1 MKHIL
6 LYSLLLCLPMISSAQ
21 NEEIE
26 REKRIQSRV
35 DSSNVENVV
44 LEQIF
49 IVNVPIDSVWNA
61 LTTGDGW
68 EAWATAQAEVDLK
81 INGTIRTHYSK
92 EGKLGDTASV
102 TLHIINFVP
111 QRMITLQAEIT
122 NNFPEFMKEDEKEFF
137 NTIILEEI
145 SPGKTRV
152 TSFGMGYKL
161 NDKYRSLMKFFVK
174 GNEDSYLNMIN
185 YLESGEPTLKY

>member
-6 LYSLLLCLPMISSAQ
+6 LYSLLLCLPLISSAQ
-21 NEEIE
+21 NEES
-26 REKRIQSRV
+26 EKKIQSKV
-35 DSSNVENVV
+35 DSSNAENMV
-44 LEQIF
+44 LEQTF
-49 IVNVPIDSVWNA
+49 IVNVPVDSVWNA
-61 LTTGDGW
+61 LTTGEGW
-68 EAWATAQAEVDLK
+68 EAWATAQADVDLR

-92 EGKLGDTASV
+92 EGKLGDPASV

-122 NNFPEFMKEDEKEFF
+122 NNFPEFMKEDEKQLF

-152 TSFGMGYKL
+152 TSFGMGYKV
-161 NDKYRSLMKFFVK
+161 NDKYRSLMKFFIE
-174 GNEDSYLNMIN
+174 GNEQSYMALIN
-185 YLESGEPTLKY
+185 YLETGKSNQPLK